1 MPTTPSPAQSEAS
14 RLNGARSSGPAT
26 DAGKAR
32 SALNG
37 VRHGLCGR
45 TFFLLPDEDPAE
57 FHGHEAMWLAVWKP
71 RDLHEHEA
79 AGSAIR
85 AMWREI
91 RADRLEAAVLT
102 DLFAAGE
109 IADDAERQAAKAAA
123 MKALGTLLRYRGR
136 IEREHGGHGRPRRP
150 APAPPRPAIAR
161 ATTRTRAAAGSAHGR
176 WPARG
181 CRPHPGH
188 VSRPLDP
195 TRARSVDRSRSRAA
209 ERTRAAPQPAP
220 APRARG
226 HGPPRRLTP
235 HGSVAPSRALSP
247 YPAAPPSPEPS

>member
-14 RLNGARSSGPAT
+14 RLNGAHSTGPAT
-26 DAGKAR
+26 AEGKAR
-32 SALNG
+32 AALNG

-57 FHGHEAMWLAVWKP
+57 FRQHEAMWLAVWSP

-79 AGSAIR
+79 AEAAIR

-91 RADRLEAAVLT
+91 RADRLEAQVLT

-136 IEREHGGHGRPRRP
+136 IEREHRAAMAALDALRQRRLARPSPARPHEPEAPPAAVAPLETRSASPSAPP
-150 APAPPRPAIAR
+150 APAP
-161 ATTRTRAAAGSAHGR
+161 S
-176 WPARG
+176 
-181 CRPHPGH
+181 
-188 VSRPLDP
+188 
-195 TRARSVDRSRSRAA
+195 SVLA
-209 ERTRAAPQPAP
+209 
-220 APRARG
+220 
-226 HGPPRRLTP
+226 
-235 HGSVAPSRALSP
+235 V
-247 YPAAPPSPEPS
+247 APPSEPERPLNRHQRRALAAMARRAA